1 MDPQIAFSDLFQ
13 PIGDALAGL
22 FKDVNT
28 RIEAVQQQNTA
39 LQEQYEALRKKHDA
53 DINKLQDIIGTI
65 LHEHNE
71 LEAQLLPVLPVINGM
86 AAGIKSSSERL
97 DFSWDSAQH
106 TANHQ

>member
-1 MDPQIAFSDLFQ
+1 MDPQTAFSDLLK
-13 PIGDALAGL
+13 PIEGALAGL

-39 LQEQYEALRKKHDA
+39 LQEQYEALRKKHD
-53 DINKLQDIIGTI
+53 
-65 LHEHNE
+65 E

-86 AAGIKSSSERL
+86 AAGIKRSSERL
-97 DFSWDSAQH
+97 DFSRDSTQH